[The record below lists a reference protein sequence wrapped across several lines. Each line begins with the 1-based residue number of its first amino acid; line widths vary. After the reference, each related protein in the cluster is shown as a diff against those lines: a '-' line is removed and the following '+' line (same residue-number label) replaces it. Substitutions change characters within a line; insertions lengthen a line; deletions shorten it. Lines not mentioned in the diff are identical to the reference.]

1 MDARGYIRIT
11 GRVKDMIIRGGENLF
26 PAEIENAMLEHPAIA
41 EVAVIGVADEV
52 WGEQVACF
60 MRCNSKAMPDN
71 DSLKAFVRERLSP
84 QKTPAH
90 WVWVNDWPLTGSGK
104 IQKFKLREAFERG
117 EFDLTGREGT
127 CGAVDG

>member
-1 MDARGYIRIT
+1 MPADA
-11 GRVKDMIIRGGENLF
+11 
-26 PAEIENAMLEHPAIA
+26 
-41 EVAVIGVADEV
+41 
-52 WGEQVACF
+52 
-60 MRCNSKAMPDN
+60 
-71 DSLKAFVRERLSP
+71 SLKAFVRERLSP

-90 WVWVNDWPLTGSGK
+90 WIWVDEWPLTGSGK